1 MLLEHVGEIQT
12 DLITNSMAEQPRNSN
27 PIQRIHTPV
36 HTIRRTDMIALL
48 TNLRT
53 EVDRAIHN
61 MPGVL
66 LGVSFA
72 SVIQASMHLN
82 WQIEYLKGSLI
93 ETMVHERHN
102 PFPESEVGERPVRPR
117 TNHSVDNILQRP
129 DSPPIMQAHVINGNS
144 TPESRMEHSS
154 ILGPRSIRRIR
165 NSNASASSRT
175 PSDTVVSRN
184 QMISVPSTRRIADNA
199 VYYYGDIAN
208 RTSNASLPPVTTT
221 NGTMTTDRL
230 VLVRDVGHYPEAAVT
245 SEQNRP
251 SYGAISVEEFDV

>member
-1 MLLEHVGEIQT
+1 
-12 DLITNSMAEQPRNSN
+12 MAEQPRNTN
-27 PIQRIHTPV
+27 PIQRNHTPV
-36 HTIRRTDMIALL
+36 HAIRRTDMIALL

-102 PFPESEVGERPVRPR
+102 PFPESEVSERPVRPR
-117 TNHSVDNILQRP
+117 TNHSVDNILRSP
-129 DSPPIMQAHVINGNS
+129 DTPPNLIMQAHVTNGNS
-144 TPESRMEHSS
+144 TQESRPERSS
-154 ILGPRSIRRIR
+154 VLGLRSIRQIR
-165 NSNASASSRT
+165 HSNAPSSSRT
-175 PSDTVVSRN
+175 LETEVSRN
-184 QMISVPSTRRIADNA
+184 QMISVPTTRRNTDNA

-208 RTSNASLPPVTTT
+208 RTSNTSSPPVTTT
-221 NGTMTTDRL
+221 NGAMTTDRL
-230 VLVRDVGHYPEAAVT
+230 VLVRDVGHYPEAEVT
-245 SEQNRP
+245 NSQNRP
-251 SYGAISVEEFDV
+251 GYGAISVEEFDV